1 MASFFRKLFSSETD
15 NRPGPSDFSSVD
27 SVARVGIAVCAIMV
41 EVARAD
47 DDFTSEEH
55 AIIVDSLKAEF
66 DLSDD
71 EAGDLI
77 SIASRKTDESIDTWG
92 FTHTL
97 NESLSEPEKIGV
109 IEAIWKII
117 FSDGRL
123 GKHEDTLIHKLSFL
137 LGLTHQQ
144 MIAAKMKMLEGSQ
157 GES

>member
-1 MASFFRKLFSSETD
+1 MASFFRKLLSWETA
-15 NRPGPSDFSSVD
+15 NRPGPSDFSTVD
-27 SVARVGIAVCAIMV
+27 SAARVRIAVCAIMV

-47 DDFTSEEH
+47 DEFTSEEH
-55 AIIVDSLKAEF
+55 AIIVDSLTAEF
-66 DLSDD
+66 KLSDD
-71 EAGDLI
+71 EAGDFI
-77 SIASRKTDESIDTWG
+77 SIASRKIDDSIDTWG

-97 NESLSEPEKIGV
+97 NETLTEPEKMRV

-157 GES
+157 DKS

>member
-1 MASFFRKLFSSETD
+1 
-15 NRPGPSDFSSVD
+15 
-27 SVARVGIAVCAIMV
+27 MV

-47 DDFTSEEH
+47 DEFTSEEH

-66 DLSDD
+66 KLSDD

-77 SIASRKTDESIDTWG
+77 SMASREIDDSIDTWG

-97 NESLSEPEKIGV
+97 NETLTEPEKMRV

-117 FSDGRL
+117 FSDCRL

-157 GES
+157 DKS